1 MNPLARWHFAECQG
15 PACRYRFPVE
25 TSQIA
30 GLCCPRCGGALA
42 FEPAQAADTR
52 SSSPP
57 PPELGRLSGLLD
69 NIRSI
74 HNTGSMFRTADGAGL
89 SHLYLCG
96 ITPTPEHP
104 RLAKAALGAESAVP
118 WSHHLNGVVLA
129 DSLTAAG
136 HELWALERTGNAPV
150 ATMPPIPAGTSVV
163 LVVGN
168 EKAGV
173 DPALLSRCRRVIAL
187 PMVGTK
193 GSLNAAV
200 AFGIAVYGLRFA
212 GAPA

>member
-1 MNPLARWHFAECQG
+1 MNPPATWYFAECQN
-15 PACRYRFPVE
+15 PACRYRFPLE
-25 TSQIA
+25 ASQMS
-30 GLCCPRCGGALA
+30 GLRCPRCGGALT
-42 FEPAQAADTR
+42 FEPAQAAGTQ
-52 SSSPP
+52 SMSPP
-57 PPELGRLSGLLD
+57 FTQLGRLSGLLD

-118 WSHHLNGVVLA
+118 WSHHPNAVVLA
-129 DSLTAAG
+129 DNLTAAG
-136 HELWALERTGNAPV
+136 HELWALERAGDEPV
-150 ATMPPIPAGTSVV
+150 AALPHLPAGASVV

-173 DPALLSRCRRVIAL
+173 DPALLACCRRVLAL
-187 PMVGTK
+187 PMRGTK

-212 GAPA
+212 GVQS